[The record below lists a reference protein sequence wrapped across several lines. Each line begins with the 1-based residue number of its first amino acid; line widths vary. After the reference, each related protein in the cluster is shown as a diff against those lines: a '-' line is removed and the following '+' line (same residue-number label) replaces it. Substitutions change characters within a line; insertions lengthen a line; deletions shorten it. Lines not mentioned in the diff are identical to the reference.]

1 MNNDLKNAKALFDE
15 KGYSCVLYHGETVYT
30 SRKTGISPMLDF
42 LSSGVDLQGFCVA
55 DKIVGKATALLF
67 AFARVEAVYGRV
79 MSKRAVEVFEDTGIH
94 YYYDIL
100 TDEIMNRKGTGSCPM
115 EEAVVAIE
123 KPSEAFLLLTEKM
136 KQMRGD

>member
-15 KGYSCVLYHGETVYT
+15 KGYSCVLYHGEIVYT
-30 SRKTGISPMLDF
+30 SRKTGISPILDF

-55 DKIVGKATALLF
+55 DKIVGKAAALLF
-67 AFARVEAVYGRV
+67 AFARIEAVYGRV
-79 MSKRAVEVFEDTGIH
+79 MSKKAVKIFEDAKIH

-100 TDEIMNRKGTGSCPM
+100 TDEIINREGTGSCPM

-123 KPSEAFLLLTEKM
+123 EPSEAFLILTEKM